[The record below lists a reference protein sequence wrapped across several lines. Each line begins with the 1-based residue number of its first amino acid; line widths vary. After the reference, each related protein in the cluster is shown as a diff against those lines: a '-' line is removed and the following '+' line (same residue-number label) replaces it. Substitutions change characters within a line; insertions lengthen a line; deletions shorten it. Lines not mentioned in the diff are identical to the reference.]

1 MLNNLSKKNLR
12 INKRKTY
19 LSLIT
24 ITLAALLLT
33 SAGVIPLNIY
43 KDYRYKTQQESGKYQ
58 IAINNLSKENADKI
72 SSDGLIEESGKS
84 CIYGFKQDEKFSLL
98 YYDDFALEMSAF
110 RLLEGKMPIA
120 DNEIALDEYYLESH
134 NIKKE
139 LNTTIHLEYI
149 DTLGEINKRE
159 FKLSGI
165 ISTTS
170 QARVKEIYYGF
181 ISKTI
186 LDSLSEDNINW
197 SVYANTSFNKVDQ
210 IENYMNEIRD
220 NYGINNDQCV
230 INDSFINSNK
240 VDFNL
245 IISVLTVILVIIVA
259 TFVVIYSIFYVSIN
273 EKVSEYGKL
282 RALGVTKRQ
291 IKKMIFSEG
300 FYLSIVGIPIGVI
313 LGYILSNIISFNF
326 LFKETPY
333 DSKGSLLI
341 IVISII
347 LSLITIAISLIK
359 PAKVAMKISP
369 INAITYNPTL
379 IKEGKSRKSE
389 KNISVRKLTLLNIK
403 RYKKRSMM
411 TIASI
416 SISVMLFIVI
426 GTVLNSF
433 NMEKATRQYISG
445 DFELS
450 TVRDTENYKYG
461 SFNESLLNNIKNL
474 NGITEI
480 NKVSLVNTSYKNEGN
495 LKITTNDSMLEGLEE
510 IPSILFG
517 YDENMINLLQESVI
531 EGSID
536 VNNLRTKN
544 EIIIFRELND
554 HRFNTKVNDIIK
566 ININD
571 GENEFEESFK
581 VQAIVDRSDMESVDL
596 ISLGEPFLIHNE
608 LLNNITNKDCTIKLQ
623 IKCNENTDGI
633 NKILSQLVN
642 NNSNIKLKS
651 FIETKKELESDFMG
665 FKIVGFSLV
674 IVIAIISL
682 VNYINTILA
691 SVISRK
697 REFGILQAIGVS
709 NKQLFSILNFEGWF
723 YLCISTLIA
732 VVIGST
738 LGYLIVKLIENKA
751 VFVNYKYPIILVAG
765 IILVVVIIQISIS
778 KILINGIQKDSLISR
793 INNVG
798 D

>member
-72 SSDGLIEESGKS
+72 SSEGLIEESGES

-495 LKITTNDSMLEGLEE
+495 LKFTTNDSMLEGVEE

-738 LGYLIVKLIENKA
+738 LGYLIVKLIENEA

>member
-72 SSDGLIEESGKS
+72 SSEGLIEESGKS

-495 LKITTNDSMLEGLEE
+495 LKFTANDSMLEGLEE

-651 FIETKKELESDFMG
+651 FIETKKELENDFMG

>member
-72 SSDGLIEESGKS
+72 SSEGLIEESGKS

-450 TVRDTENYKYG
+450 TVDRK
-461 SFNESLLNNIKNL
+461 
-474 NGITEI
+474 
-480 NKVSLVNTSYKNEGN
+480 
-495 LKITTNDSMLEGLEE
+495 
-510 IPSILFG
+510 
-517 YDENMINLLQESVI
+517 SV
-531 EGSID
+531 
-536 VNNLRTKN
+536 V
-544 EIIIFRELND
+544 
-554 HRFNTKVNDIIK
+554 
-566 ININD
+566 
-571 GENEFEESFK
+571 
-581 VQAIVDRSDMESVDL
+581 
-596 ISLGEPFLIHNE
+596 
-608 LLNNITNKDCTIKLQ
+608 
-623 IKCNENTDGI
+623 
-633 NKILSQLVN
+633 
-642 NNSNIKLKS
+642 
-651 FIETKKELESDFMG
+651 
-665 FKIVGFSLV
+665 
-674 IVIAIISL
+674 
-682 VNYINTILA
+682 
-691 SVISRK
+691 
-697 REFGILQAIGVS
+697 
-709 NKQLFSILNFEGWF
+709 
-723 YLCISTLIA
+723 
-732 VVIGST
+732 
-738 LGYLIVKLIENKA
+738 
-751 VFVNYKYPIILVAG
+751 
-765 IILVVVIIQISIS
+765 
-778 KILINGIQKDSLISR
+778 
-793 INNVG
+793 
-798 D
+798 

>member
-72 SSDGLIEESGKS
+72 SSEGLIEESGKS

-495 LKITTNDSMLEGLEE
+495 LKITTNDSMLEGVEE

-581 VQAIVDRSDMESVDL
+581 VQAIVDRSDMESVDV

>member
-72 SSDGLIEESGKS
+72 SSEGLIEESGKS

-495 LKITTNDSMLEGLEE
+495 LKFTTNDSMLEGVEE

>member
-72 SSDGLIEESGKS
+72 SSEGLIEESGES

-495 LKITTNDSMLEGLEE
+495 LKITTNDSMLEGVEE

-738 LGYLIVKLIENKA
+738 LGYLIVKLIENEA

>member
-72 SSDGLIEESGKS
+72 SSEGLIEESGES

-495 LKITTNDSMLEGLEE
+495 LKITTNDSMLEGVEE

-581 VQAIVDRSDMESVDL
+581 VQAIVDRSDMESVDV

>member
-1 MLNNLSKKNLR
+1 
-12 INKRKTY
+12 
-19 LSLIT
+19 
-24 ITLAALLLT
+24 
-33 SAGVIPLNIY
+33 
-43 KDYRYKTQQESGKYQ
+43 
-58 IAINNLSKENADKI
+58 
-72 SSDGLIEESGKS
+72 
-84 CIYGFKQDEKFSLL
+84 
-98 YYDDFALEMSAF
+98 
-110 RLLEGKMPIA
+110 
-120 DNEIALDEYYLESH
+120 
-134 NIKKE
+134 
-139 LNTTIHLEYI
+139 
-149 DTLGEINKRE
+149 
-159 FKLSGI
+159 
-165 ISTTS
+165 
-170 QARVKEIYYGF
+170 
-181 ISKTI
+181 
-186 LDSLSEDNINW
+186 
-197 SVYANTSFNKVDQ
+197 
-210 IENYMNEIRD
+210 MNEIRD

-450 TVRDTENYKYG
+450 TVRD
-461 SFNESLLNNIKNL
+461 
-474 NGITEI
+474 
-480 NKVSLVNTSYKNEGN
+480 
-495 LKITTNDSMLEGLEE
+495 
-510 IPSILFG
+510 
-517 YDENMINLLQESVI
+517 
-531 EGSID
+531 
-536 VNNLRTKN
+536 R
-544 EIIIFRELND
+544 
-554 HRFNTKVNDIIK
+554 
-566 ININD
+566 
-571 GENEFEESFK
+571 
-581 VQAIVDRSDMESVDL
+581 
-596 ISLGEPFLIHNE
+596 
-608 LLNNITNKDCTIKLQ
+608 KL
-623 IKCNENTDGI
+623 
-633 NKILSQLVN
+633 
-642 NNSNIKLKS
+642 
-651 FIETKKELESDFMG
+651 
-665 FKIVGFSLV
+665 
-674 IVIAIISL
+674 
-682 VNYINTILA
+682 
-691 SVISRK
+691 
-697 REFGILQAIGVS
+697 
-709 NKQLFSILNFEGWF
+709 
-723 YLCISTLIA
+723 
-732 VVIGST
+732 
-738 LGYLIVKLIENKA
+738 
-751 VFVNYKYPIILVAG
+751 
-765 IILVVVIIQISIS
+765 
-778 KILINGIQKDSLISR
+778 
-793 INNVG
+793 
-798 D
+798 

>member
-72 SSDGLIEESGKS
+72 SSEGLIEESGKS

>member
-72 SSDGLIEESGKS
+72 SSEGLIEESGKS

-495 LKITTNDSMLEGLEE
+495 LKITTNDSMLEGVEE

-581 VQAIVDRSDMESVDL
+581 VQAIVDRSDMESVDV

-738 LGYLIVKLIENKA
+738 LGYLIVKLIENEA

>member
-1 MLNNLSKKNLR
+1 
-12 INKRKTY
+12 
-19 LSLIT
+19 
-24 ITLAALLLT
+24 
-33 SAGVIPLNIY
+33 
-43 KDYRYKTQQESGKYQ
+43 
-58 IAINNLSKENADKI
+58 
-72 SSDGLIEESGKS
+72 
-84 CIYGFKQDEKFSLL
+84 
-98 YYDDFALEMSAF
+98 
-110 RLLEGKMPIA
+110 MPIA

-495 LKITTNDSMLEGLEE
+495 LKITTNDSMLEGVEE

-738 LGYLIVKLIENKA
+738 LGYLIVKLIENEA

>member
-72 SSDGLIEESGKS
+72 SSEGLIEESGKS

-495 LKITTNDSMLEGLEE
+495 LKFTTNDSMLEGVEE

-738 LGYLIVKLIENKA
+738 LGYLIVKLIENEA

>member
-72 SSDGLIEESGKS
+72 SSEGLIEESGKS

-313 LGYILSNIISFNF
+313 LGYILSNIISFKF

-495 LKITTNDSMLEGLEE
+495 LKITTNDSMLEGVEE

-738 LGYLIVKLIENKA
+738 LGYLIVKLIENEA

>member
-72 SSDGLIEESGKS
+72 SSEGLIEESGKS

-495 LKITTNDSMLEGLEE
+495 LKITTNDSMLEGVEE

-738 LGYLIVKLIENKA
+738 LGYLIVKLIENEA

>member
-72 SSDGLIEESGKS
+72 SSEGLIEESGKS

-220 NYGINNDQCV
+220 NHGINNDQCV

-495 LKITTNDSMLEGLEE
+495 LKITTNDSMLEGVEE

-738 LGYLIVKLIENKA
+738 LGYLIVKLIENEA